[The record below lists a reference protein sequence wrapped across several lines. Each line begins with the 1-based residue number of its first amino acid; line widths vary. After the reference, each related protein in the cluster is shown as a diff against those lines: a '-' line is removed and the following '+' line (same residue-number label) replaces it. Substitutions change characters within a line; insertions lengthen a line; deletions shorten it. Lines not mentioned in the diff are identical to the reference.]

1 MLPVALVISFAT
13 SIVEQ
18 LGNVKIIIIKK
29 NIRIA
34 LLIKN
39 NYNIIINMLT
49 LIKSPF
55 IEYKLTILRNKKTS
69 NSLFRQTMNEISYL
83 IAAEVLKNLK
93 YKKIL
98 IQSPIAK
105 TTGLNLADSVIIV
118 PILRAGLGLIEG
130 FVKFLPDVEK
140 GHIGLYRDEQTY
152 QPVEYLCK
160 LPKVK
165 NKKIIVLDPMLA
177 TGNSSSAAIELIK
190 EKGVRIKD
198 IKFVSLLAA
207 PEGVKNLSK
216 KQKGLHIFTC
226 SLDKSLNKNK
236 YIVPGLGDAGDR
248 YMGT

>member
-1 MLPVALVISFAT
+1 
-13 SIVEQ
+13 
-18 LGNVKIIIIKK
+18 
-29 NIRIA
+29 
-34 LLIKN
+34 
-39 NYNIIINMLT
+39 MLT

-83 IAAEVLKNLK
+83 IAAEVLKYLK
-93 YKKIL
+93 YNKIS
-98 IQSPIAK
+98 IQSPIMK
-105 TTGLNLADSVIIV
+105 TTGLNLSDPVIIV
-118 PILRAGLGLIEG
+118 PILRAGLGLVEG
-130 FVKFLPDVEK
+130 FVKFLPEVEK

-160 LPKVK
+160 LPKTK

-190 EKGVRIKD
+190 GKGVKIKN
-198 IKFVSLLAA
+198 IMLVSLLAA

-216 KQKGLHIFTC
+216 KQKGLQIFTC
-226 SLDKSLNKNK
+226 SLDKSLDKNK
-236 YIVPGLGDAGDR
+236 FIVPGLGDAGDR

>member
-1 MLPVALVISFAT
+1 
-13 SIVEQ
+13 
-18 LGNVKIIIIKK
+18 
-29 NIRIA
+29 
-34 LLIKN
+34 
-39 NYNIIINMLT
+39 MLT

-83 IAAEVLKNLK
+83 IAAEVLKHLK
-93 YKKIL
+93 YIKIS
-98 IQSPIAK
+98 IQSPIIK
-105 TTGLNLADSVIIV
+105 TTGLNLADPVIIV
-118 PILRAGLGLIEG
+118 PILRAGLGLVEG
-130 FVKFLPDVEK
+130 FVKFLPEVEK

-160 LPKVK
+160 LPKTK

-190 EKGVRIKD
+190 GKGVKIKD
-198 IKFVSLLAA
+198 IMLVSLLAA

-216 KQKGLHIFTC
+216 KQKGLQIFTC
-226 SLDKSLNKNK
+226 SLDKSLNKK
-236 YIVPGLGDAGDR
+236 KFIVPGLGDAGDR